1 MKPDR
6 AADAGP
12 ASSVGSAR
20 LQQQAAAADVHDERL
35 WFGVTQLTGPGGN
48 SSALVGTPAQVAAA
62 LLAYRRVGVD
72 TVLIRGFDPLEDVVD
87 WGRELVPLLR
97 AQSAI
102 PVGPGV
108 PVADH
113 V

>member
-1 MKPDR
+1 
-6 AADAGP
+6 
-12 ASSVGSAR
+12 
-20 LQQQAAAADVHDERL
+20 
-35 WFGVTQLTGPGGN
+35 
-48 SSALVGTPAQVAAA
+48 VAEA

-87 WGRELVPLLR
+87 WGHELVPLLR

-108 PVADH
+108 AVADH